1 MANKEFLS
9 WLLVAT
15 CLFLAA
21 AIGLVGL
28 EMWSYLQLSDVG
40 GPAVTTET
48 ETAGPDTTGAEEP
61 AEAET
66 SSEESPATEEP

>member
-1 MANKEFLS
+1 MANSKLLS
-9 WLLVAT
+9 WLLVAA
-15 CLFLAA
+15 CLFLAV

-28 EMWSYLQLSDVG
+28 EMWSYAQLSDVG

-48 ETAGPDTTGAEEP
+48 DTAGPDAGGSEEP

>member
-1 MANKEFLS
+1 MANRKFLS
-9 WLLVAT
+9 WLLVAA

-28 EMWSYLQLSDVG
+28 EMWSYLQVSDVG

-48 ETAGPDTTGAEEP
+48 DTAEPDTSVPEEP

>member
-1 MANKEFLS
+1 MANNRFLS
-9 WLLVAT
+9 WLLVAA
-15 CLFLAA
+15 CLFLAV

-28 EMWSYLQLSDVG
+28 EMWSYPQLSDVG

-48 ETAGPDTTGAEEP
+48 DAAGPDTNETEEP
-61 AEAET
+61 TEAET